1 MKKTAEI
8 NPKANEESR
17 IWRQYNRETLLI
29 VLICISLAFSVIS
42 WFRSERAIDDAKE
55 SIAVAATWQ
64 NMYKE
69 NERECRLA
77 QLEINNFKI
86 VLLKAGLDVSHEG
99 EIP

>member
-55 SIAVAATWQ
+55 SIAVAGTWQ
-64 NMYKE
+64 TMYKE
-69 NERECRLA
+69 TERECRMAQMIIDNWKLELA
-77 QLEINNFKI
+77 KQGIFLEH
-86 VLLKAGLDVSHEG
+86 DG
-99 EIP
+99 ESP